1 METSSLIPT
10 AMVSPVADV
19 ESAVERV
26 LSGFD
31 WTLVLPVS
39 AIRKPS
45 LASQKKRLHIKRPMN
60 AFMVWAQAARR
71 KLSDHH
77 KSLHNAELSKTL
89 GRLWKKLTE
98 DEKRPFVEEAERLRS
113 LHKKEYPNYKYQPR
127 RKAKS
132 EEATPRQN
140 LTQRSNG
147 ASQPGSSKMNYFRPK
162 PNSKNTDSSISSN
175 CNNSIQ
181 QNKKKSLQGAPSN
194 DALCQ
199 AAVDPSASPN
209 RSRPFEVDSHP
220 AFTIEPNKTFGS
232 LGSLPMSFPY
242 VTTAPESTA
251 SSYTQTNDLH
261 DTWTSYHSNTVSSA
275 GDTTNRR
282 IAFEG
287 EGGGGGG
294 GGDGCD
300 SRSST
305 SLTPQPPD
313 GATSPMPLCN
323 SAVLPIYG
331 HTSHSTHGQHLIN
344 YKSSK
349 MFYRPLPTRH
359 LTSSPTYPQTNSTAN
374 NHPTA
379 SSTPCHHRT
388 TGSTQNL
395 VPQLNSHRT
404 STSPVFSSAHH
415 SPLYSPSS
423 PTPTVATTAPSPLP
437 PSLES
442 PAIMPR
448 SLFLR
453 GKPTAGANG
462 QPVLDYRAVDR

>member
-1 METSSLIPT
+1 MCF
-10 AMVSPVADV
+10 VVCF
-19 ESAVERV
+19 V
-26 LSGFD
+26 L
-31 WTLVLPVS
+31 
-39 AIRKPS
+39 
-45 LASQKKRLHIKRPMN
+45 
-60 AFMVWAQAARR
+60 AFSFR
-71 KLSDHH
+71 
-77 KSLHNAELSKTL
+77 
-89 GRLWKKLTE
+89 KLTE

-287 EGGGGGG
+287 KGGG
-294 GGDGCD
+294 GGD
-300 SRSST
+300 
-305 SLTPQPPD
+305 
-313 GATSPMPLCN
+313 
-323 SAVLPIYG
+323 
-331 HTSHSTHGQHLIN
+331 
-344 YKSSK
+344 
-349 MFYRPLPTRH
+349 YRPR
-359 LTSSPTYPQTNSTAN
+359 N
-374 NHPTA
+374 
-379 SSTPCHHRT
+379 
-388 TGSTQNL
+388 
-395 VPQLNSHRT
+395 
-404 STSPVFSSAHH
+404 
-415 SPLYSPSS
+415 
-423 PTPTVATTAPSPLP
+423 
-437 PSLES
+437 
-442 PAIMPR
+442 
-448 SLFLR
+448 
-453 GKPTAGANG
+453 
-462 QPVLDYRAVDR
+462 